1 MALETRHTNDGAGAP
16 RWEPIARLAIRL
28 SKIEPSGRSPADSST
43 ADASLEAIAAELV
56 TACRGNDILLREA
69 LAVFAAGADRGVI
82 GARAAAGLRLA
93 IRQVE
98 ATQEPF
104 GGIRLRGRRR
114 RVRPAPIAPADGR

>member
-28 SKIEPSGRSPADSST
+28 SKIEPSGQST
-43 ADASLEAIAAELV
+43 TDRPTTDDDLETIAEELV
-56 TACRGNDILLREA
+56 KACRGNDILLREA

-82 GARAAAGLRLA
+82 GSRAAAGLRLA

-98 ATQEPF
+98 AAQEPF

-114 RVRPAPIAPADGR
+114 QPRPAPVSPADGR